1 MTRIFMIAGEASG
14 DVLGARLMTA
24 LRAQQPELVFS
35 GIGGARME
43 EAGLAS
49 QFPMQELAVMG
60 LAEILPRILLLRR
73 RLNETVAAIKA
84 SRPDIVVTIDSPGFC
99 LRVLKALTGTGI
111 KRVHYVAPQ
120 VWAWRQERVKKFP
133 GAVGGAALPAAL
145 RAGIFRAAR
154 AAPLFTGHPVL
165 ESGAGSGDAA
175 RFCAAHG
182 LTPEDVPVVLMPG
195 SRVTET
201 TRLLPVF
208 RETMALLGRKNPAP
222 AAGAGSRPGDRR
234 CGGGAHARTGRCG
247 PSSCAMSPQR
257 YDAFAAARAALTK
270 SGTSTLELAMAGVPM
285 AVTYRVNP
293 ISAAIGRRLIKVKH
307 VAMINLLA
315 GHALVPELLQEN
327 CTPQKLSATLQT
339 LLTDAAAAARQRQG
353 FSTALASLQAPDGKP
368 SAAAATAIL
377 RLLVRKESGRFLK
390 KAAQKLLLRLGL
402 WRRNQH
408 GPI

>member
-1 MTRIFMIAGEASG
+1 MARIFLIAGEASG

-24 LRAQQPELVFS
+24 LRAQQPDLAFS
-35 GIGGARME
+35 GIGGPRME
-43 EAGLAS
+43 EAGLVS

-99 LRVLKALTGTGI
+99 LRVLKALSFTGI

-133 GAVGGAALPAAL
+133 GLWEELLCLLPFEPEFFAPHGL
-145 RAGIFRAAR
+145 H
-154 AAPLFTGHPVL
+154 PLFTGHPVL

-175 RFCAAHG
+175 RFRAAHG

-208 RETMALLGRKNPAP
+208 RDTMARLSEKIPRLRPVLAAAP
-222 AAGAGSRPGDRR
+222 VIADAVE
-234 CGGGAHARTGRCG
+234 ARTQDWKIR
-247 PSSCAMSPQR
+247 PIIVRDVATR

-270 SGTSTLELAMAGVPM
+270 SGTSTLELSMAGVPM

-339 LLTDAAAAARQRQG
+339 LLTDTDAAARQRQG
-353 FSTALASLQAPDGKP
+353 FSTALASLRAPDGKP

-377 RLLVRKESGRFLK
+377 
-390 KAAQKLLLRLGL
+390 KLLD
-402 WRRNQH
+402 
-408 GPI
+408 